1 MNLVE
6 RTHGKEM
13 HIYMLVQKHSAA
25 RQIVLTHGRKCKT
38 ESLKQLILHWVPQF
52 HYTNEE
58 KYASFLESYKKW
70 FPTFWKWLA
79 FASYY
84 LFIGTLCYCLN
95 SKTHWTHFCFC
106 FCCSQVSV
114 VTKYHLGQVFK
125 NGPIEIF

>member
-58 KYASFLESYKKW
+58 KYASFLESYKK
-70 FPTFWKWLA
+70 
-79 FASYY
+79 
-84 LFIGTLCYCLN
+84 
-95 SKTHWTHFCFC
+95 
-106 FCCSQVSV
+106 
-114 VTKYHLGQVFK
+114 
-125 NGPIEIF
+125 